1 MARDRATI
9 FTAIWSDADWKA
21 LTSDEQRLYMLL
33 MTHPSLS
40 YAGVADWRPGRLA
53 KMCSDMTADKV
64 EALGASLQ
72 SKRFIYADEES
83 EEVLIRSYIRHDGV
97 LNHPKL
103 AISFANAYTAVASSN
118 IQKIIVHELTRLQG
132 EHPDWRAFSFDRVT
146 KILRQPSAPIEDVTL
161 GVTPGATHGV
171 THGVTLS
178 PTLEVGV
185 SQPLAQPL
193 GLELP
198 TATATATTPSIE
210 GGSGGKRSP
219 ERPLPANWA
228 PNAKHKTRAHETG
241 LDVYAQAEAFKLH
254 AETHDRRVRNW
265 DAAFTQWLIKGKG
278 YAEEARRSEGRSQWD
293 MARAWNPKKD

>member
-9 FTAIWSDADWKA
+9 FTAIWSDADFRA
-21 LTSDEQRLYMLL
+21 CTSDEQRLYMLL

-40 YAGVADWRPGRLA
+40 YAGVVDWRPGRLA
-53 KMCSDMTADKV
+53 KMCSDMTADRIG
-64 EALGASLQ
+64 ALGASLQ
-72 SKRFIYADEES
+72 DKRFLYVDEET

-97 LNHPKL
+97 LKHPKL
-103 AISFANAYTAVASSN
+103 AISFANAYTAVASLN
-118 IQKIIVHELTRLQG
+118 IQKIIVHELTRLHG

-146 KILRQPSAPIEDVTL
+146 KILSQPSAPIEDVTL
-161 GVTPGATHGV
+161 GVTPGV
-171 THGVTLS
+171 TPGVTLS
-178 PTLEVGV
+178 PTLGVRV

-278 YAEEARRSEGRSQWD
+278 YAEEARRSEGRSQWE
-293 MARAWNPKKD
+293 MARAWNQPKKD